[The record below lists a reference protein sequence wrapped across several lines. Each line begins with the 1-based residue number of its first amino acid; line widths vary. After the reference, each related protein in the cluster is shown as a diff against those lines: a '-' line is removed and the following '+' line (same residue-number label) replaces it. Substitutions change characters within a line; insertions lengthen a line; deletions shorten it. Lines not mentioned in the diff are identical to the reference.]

1 MLHTIKR
8 IENKTSFSLNKSYAL
23 DLSAEIK
30 REDEFCLFYSS
41 SQYVSGGFCPASVG
55 RLYTPRWR
63 STRRRTASGGQ
74 RNRKRPSA
82 RAPIRT
88 PPRRGF
94 YQRRQ
99 RPCHDDFDDFKANR
113 RDKRAA
119 KQGLAPRTMAR
130 QPPEDPEKEQI
141 VGKNRDGETD
151 QPPRVSAIQYCPDT
165 ARR

>member
-1 MLHTIKR
+1 MLHTIKK
-8 IENKTSFSLNKSYAL
+8 IENKTSFELNKSYML

-41 SQYVSGGFCPASVG
+41 SQYLSGGFCPASAG

-63 STRRRTASGGQ
+63 STRRRIASGGR

-82 RAPIRT
+82 PAPIRT
-88 PPRRGF
+88 PPRTGIS
-94 YQRRQ
+94 
-99 RPCHDDFDDFKANR
+99 PAPAASSHDDFYDFKANR

-130 QPPEDPEKEQI
+130 QAPENPEKEQI
-141 VGKNRDGETD
+141 VGKNRDGEAD
-151 QPPRVSAIQYCPDT
+151 
-165 ARR
+165 